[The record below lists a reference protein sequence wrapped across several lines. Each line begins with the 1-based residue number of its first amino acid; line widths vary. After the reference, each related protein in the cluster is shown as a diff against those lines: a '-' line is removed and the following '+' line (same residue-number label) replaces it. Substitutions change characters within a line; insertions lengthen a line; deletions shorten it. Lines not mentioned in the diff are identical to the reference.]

1 MRLVNYEVMRK
12 DGSKF
17 VTTSYAEAR
26 SSAYSCITR
35 TFLTEFDEDAEK
47 DAERLRKHRGFLN
60 LKIEFSLLINGG
72 APAFLWRRNSIIPH
86 RRTFCQEKICTNFKP
101 KKSQNLCNIPILQTP
116 SPSAIIILVKG
127 TENKK
132 TSKKN

>member
-1 MRLVNYEVMRK
+1 LFR
-12 DGSKF
+12 
-17 VTTSYAEAR
+17 
-26 SSAYSCITR
+26 
-35 TFLTEFDEDAEK
+35 FLLSWASPSGD
-47 DAERLRKHRGFLN
+47 
-60 LKIEFSLLINGG
+60 
-72 APAFLWRRNSIIPH
+72 AFLLKKPTGRFCAQKRRNSIIPH

-132 TSKKN
+132 TSKKIKKNS